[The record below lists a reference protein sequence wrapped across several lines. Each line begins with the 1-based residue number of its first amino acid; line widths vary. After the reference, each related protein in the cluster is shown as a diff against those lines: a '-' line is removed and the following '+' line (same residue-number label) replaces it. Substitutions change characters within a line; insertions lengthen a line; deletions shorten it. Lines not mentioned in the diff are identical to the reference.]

1 MEIIYNKVFLKH
13 RASFHP
19 ENPKRLIR
27 FEGIKETELENGE
40 EFLNLAHSKEH
51 IANIKKASNKEMP
64 IDTDTYT
71 NKDSYEVA
79 CYAVDATIKAAE
91 RQAFALVRPP
101 GHHACREK
109 AMGFCLFNNIAITA
123 KHLIEQG
130 NRVFIVDIDIHHGN
144 GTEDI
149 LKGEKKAMYF
159 STHQSPCYPGT
170 GLTSKGNAINVP
182 LEYETT
188 DEEYI
193 KILDKKLK
201 PALDE
206 FNPDVIGVSAGFDS
220 YYLDL
225 DALGGGMGFRLT
237 TKSWEKVAELIKPY
251 KKFFVL
257 EGGYRA
263 ESVKESVEFF
273 ANNL

>member
-13 RASFHP
+13 KTNYHP
-19 ENPKRLIR
+19 ENPDRLIY
-27 FEGIKETELENGE
+27 FKELENTLLDNGE
-40 EFLNLAHSKEH
+40 EFLTLAHSKEH
-51 IANIKKASNKEMP
+51 IANVKKASEKGMS
-64 IDTDTYT
+64 IDMDTYT

-109 AMGFCLFNNIAITA
+109 AMGFCLFNNIAIAA

-149 LKGEKKAMYF
+149 LKGDKKAMYF
-159 STHQSPCYPGT
+159 SAHQSQCYPGT
-170 GLTSKGNAINVP
+170 GLRSKGNAINVP

-188 DEEYI
+188 DGEYI
-193 KILDKKLK
+193 KVLEEKLK
-201 PALDE
+201 PALM
-206 FNPDVIGVSAGFDS
+206 NSIQMLS
-220 YYLDL
+220 
-225 DALGGGMGFRLT
+225 
-237 TKSWEKVAELIKPY
+237 
-251 KKFFVL
+251 
-257 EGGYRA
+257 
-263 ESVKESVEFF
+263 ESVRD
-273 ANNL
+273 LILIT